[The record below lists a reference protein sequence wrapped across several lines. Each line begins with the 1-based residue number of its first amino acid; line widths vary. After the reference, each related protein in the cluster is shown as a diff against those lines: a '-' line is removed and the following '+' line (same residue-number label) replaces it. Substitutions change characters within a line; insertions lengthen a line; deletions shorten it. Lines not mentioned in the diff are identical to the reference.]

1 MALIQ
6 PTSSQG
12 QELNINPAARR
23 FVEILHERDARQA
36 QRLFYALFPEANTP
50 WSGPP
55 ILGGL
60 MEPGQILYARSEY
73 PKHLEFLRVGSTH

>member
-12 QELNINPAARR
+12 QELNTNPAKRR

-55 ILGGL
+55 ILGGGGGTL
-60 MEPGQILYARSEY
+60 VTVLYRIDCC
-73 PKHLEFLRVGSTH
+73 G